1 MQNLGSIRQL
11 GAELW
16 ANSHTKVSFA
26 IPLLEAFQKQ
36 EFKRLLNSHF
46 HTLFHLLCFLLVV
59 LPLYFVH
66 LYSVCGAG
74 LGLKLPF
81 EAELMIMRE
90 VIMDLYSF
98 TTTLLLKVGDQ
109 IVAFTVFRS

>member
-1 MQNLGSIRQL
+1 MHYFTFS
-11 GAELW
+11 
-16 ANSHTKVSFA
+16 VF
-26 IPLLEAFQKQ
+26 LLEM
-36 EFKRLLNSHF
+36 
-46 HTLFHLLCFLLVV
+46 

-66 LYSVCGAG
+66 LYSVRGAG

-98 TTTLLLKVGDQ
+98 TTTLLLSVGDQ
-109 IVAFTVFRS
+109 IEDFYCLQIMIDYYFCTKDFKS